1 MRPGFNRRLFLL
13 GAPGTEGWENIR
25 PFRPGVIRAGRAYPE
40 GSRLRETLT
49 LCCGTK
55 EAVSPGDGLLPPDET
70 AFETPRYLI
79 RITLLP
85 SLAITVRR
93 LRDGGKVRS
102 EGLYCTPHS

>member
-25 PFRPGVIRAGRAYPE
+25 PFRPGVVRAGRVYPE

-49 LCCGTK
+49 LCCGK
-55 EAVSPGDGLLPPDET
+55 EEAVSPGDGLFLPDET

-79 RITLLP
+79 RSVTAYPDHLK
-85 SLAITVRR
+85 AEAEAAAGRR
-93 LRDGGKVRS
+93 ES
-102 EGLYCTPHS
+102 EE